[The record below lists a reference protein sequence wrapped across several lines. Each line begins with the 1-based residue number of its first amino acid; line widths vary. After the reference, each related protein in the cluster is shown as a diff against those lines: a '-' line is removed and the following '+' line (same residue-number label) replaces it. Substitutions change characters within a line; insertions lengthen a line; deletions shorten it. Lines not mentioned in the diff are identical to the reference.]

1 MGGLTPASQ
10 SLLRVE
16 VLTLLAF
23 MSLFL
28 ILTVPEL
35 ELTGVDVIRA
45 EESESELTMLAS
57 RFSVG

>member
-16 VLTLLAF
+16 DLTLLAF